1 MIIIILFYERKKTM
15 EKVMFKVWVKAQVAK
30 QSAKNK
36 LESAKRAFCE
46 EDGEGAGIIV
56 AIILIVIAV
65 ALAIIFRDWIAKFV
79 GNLFGQA
86 NSEANFADVD
96 AAREGA
102 GLVDGTENAG
112 GAAALFAI
120 LF

>member
-1 MIIIILFYERKKTM
+1 M

-36 LESAKRAFCE
+36 LASAKRAFCE

-65 ALAIIFRDWIAKFV
+65 ALAIIFRDWIGKFV
-79 GNLFGQA
+79 TNLFKDP
-86 NSEANFADVD
+86 NLSESSFAPTVD
-96 AAREGA
+96 TNQGGSSSGTAAE
-102 GLVDGTENAG
+102 G
-112 GAAALFAI
+112 GAAALFLL

>member
-1 MIIIILFYERKKTM
+1 M
-15 EKVMFKVWVKAQVAK
+15 EKVMFKVWAKAQVAK

-36 LESAKRAFCE
+36 LASAKRAFFE

-56 AIILIVIAV
+56 AIILIIIAV
-65 ALAIIFRDWIAKFV
+65 ALAIIFRDWISSFV
-79 GNLFGQA
+79 AGLFGQVDKETEFGALDSAA
-86 NSEANFADVD
+86 N
-96 AAREGA
+96 AAQGNQGA
-102 GLVDGTENAG
+102 GNGGTENAG

>member
-1 MIIIILFYERKKTM
+1 M

-36 LESAKRAFCE
+36 LASAKRAFCE

-65 ALAIIFRDWIAKFV
+65 ALAIIFRDWIGTFV
-79 GNLFGQA
+79 TNLFKDP
-86 NSEANFADVD
+86 NLSESNFAPEVD
-96 AAREGA
+96 TNQKSSSTQAS
-102 GLVDGTENAG
+102 
-112 GAAALFAI
+112 AAALFLL